1 MKRQSIG
8 DKVVNVIFYI
18 ILGFFVILC
27 FYPVWY
33 AFLAS
38 FSCFFNSFL
47 DGAGAASCVAAVIFI
62 GCA

>member
-1 MKRQSIG
+1 MKRQSTG

-38 FSCFFNSFL
+38 FSWKIIT
-47 DGAGAASCVAAVIFI
+47 ASPFI
-62 GCA
+62 